1 MTAINS
7 TSLPDQT
14 PFPLAVR
21 DEQCGFEGDSD
32 LYGLGIR
39 LGIYMQWLTSFAP
52 TTDLQ
57 KFAVF
62 RETYSIFV
70 FAIFIAILVL
80 TAEKRPTHTAE
91 MLILAYIIF
100 GGVFIAVPAGL
111 PKKNSTFPERKG
123 FMACL
128 RHGIVLNLFGC
139 AVAGYFFWFWHR
151 GMRGDN
157 FLATPC
163 GSHAFL
169 FAKVS
174 LSNRHI
180 TRTLSCASAA
190 FVFLAMHRLLLVF
203 RVYKKRPW
211 TDGPA
216 RNQLNTTE
224 EGRRMVQDEREEDRK
239 PRWKDSRFYS
249 DLVQWCYRIFSLVY
263 FVLGI
268 ELTLYWNGVTDV
280 YSVGTAGQLIPLIIG
295 VCGLA
300 KGVCVSA
307 AEFVARKP
315 DRGHSQQSDVEAGG
329 VVTT

>member
-1 MTAINS
+1 MNS
-7 TSLPDQT
+7 TPLPDQ
-14 PFPLAVR
+14 PQFPLAVR

-91 MLILAYIIF
+91 MLVLAYIIF
-100 GGVFIAVPAGL
+100 GGVFITVPADL
-111 PKKNSTFPERKG
+111 RKKNSTLLERKG

-128 RHGIVLNLFGC
+128 RHGIILNLFGC
-139 AVAGYFFWFWHR
+139 AVAGYFIWFWHR
-151 GMRGDN
+151 GMRGGN

-174 LSNRHI
+174 LSNRHV

-190 FVFLAMHRLLLVF
+190 FLFLALQRLVLVF
-203 RVYKKRPW
+203 RVHKKRPW
-211 TDGPA
+211 TDEPT
-216 RNQLNTTE
+216 RNQLSTTE
-224 EGRRMVQDEREEDRK
+224 EERRMVQDEREQGIK
-239 PRWKDSRFYS
+239 PRWKS
-249 DLVQWCYRIFSLVY
+249 
-263 FVLGI
+263 
-268 ELTLYWNGVTDV
+268 
-280 YSVGTAGQLIPLIIG
+280 
-295 VCGLA
+295 
-300 KGVCVSA
+300 
-307 AEFVARKP
+307 
-315 DRGHSQQSDVEAGG
+315 
-329 VVTT
+329 